1 MQARRSRSPR
11 PLLLLL
17 AASALAAG
25 CAPPGDVAIE
35 ETARPLAIKK
45 SYPRKIYVHMMP
57 WFEVGG
63 LHWSLNARNPA
74 TGVAS
79 WYTPMIGEYSS
90 EDPIVVEY
98 QLLTMKYA
106 GIDGVLMDWPGLN
119 GANDLPHNKA
129 AAEAVINR
137 TATFGL
143 EFGIVYE
150 DQDAVSVD
158 AAKND
163 LAYARDNY
171 FGKPNYIKV
180 SGQPALLVFGPQK
193 YANPADWTNIL
204 SVLATK
210 PTLFTLWYNANA
222 GSNAQGQF
230 AWIAQNGLKGV
241 SDFDNGLDGGNHGLM
256 IPVLYPGFNPY
267 YAAGGWPGPTWK
279 ISYTLK
285 PDNTEGGDTFA
296 STFSLGMYAGDP
308 LQIATWNDYGEGTMV
323 EPTKEFQYRFLTTLQ
338 QEVGATYTDAE
349 LKIVKMLFDQRRQF
363 GASKQAQLDQ
373 ASTALANL
381 DVGTACG
388 VLGCT
393 VPVHTGAGGQGGSG
407 SGGSGGTT
415 GTAGVGAAGTP
426 GTAGTSPAAGAS
438 GTGAAGTS
446 AAGSTADSTGAAGH
460 AGSTGTAGSAA
471 TGAAGSSP
479 AGHAGSSGGKPAKS
493 ASGCN
498 VAGETDA
505 DWPWIA
511 SALLLFSLSRL
522 RERVRVR
529 AVRARLG
536 SAPAPTASR

>member
-1 MQARRSRSPR
+1 MHARCSRIPR
-11 PLLLLL
+11 LL
-17 AASALAAG
+17 AASLAAAALAAG
-25 CAPPGDVAIE
+25 CAPPPDSAIE

-45 SYPRKIYVHMMP
+45 TFTRKIYVHMMP
-57 WFEVGG
+57 WFQVGG
-63 LHWSLNARNPA
+63 LHWSLNSRNAA

-79 WYTPMIGEYSS
+79 WYAPMIGEYSS
-90 EDPIVVEY
+90 NDPVVIEY

-106 GIDGVLMDWPGLN
+106 GIDGVLVDWPGLN
-119 GANDLPHNKA
+119 GANDLPQNKA
-129 AAEAVINR
+129 SAEAIIDR
-137 TATFGL
+137 TAAFGL

-180 SGQPALLVFGPQK
+180 NGAPGLLVFGPQK
-193 YANPADWTNIL
+193 FTNPADWTNIL

-210 PTLFTLWYNANA
+210 PTLFSLWYNANA

-230 AWIAQNGLKGV
+230 AWVAQNGLKGV

-323 EPTKEFQYRFLTTLQ
+323 EPTNQLQYRFLTTLQ
-338 QEVGATYTDAE
+338 QNVGATYTDAE
-349 LKIVKMLFDQRRQF
+349 LKIVKMLYDQRRQL

-373 ASTALANL
+373 ASAALANL
-381 DVGTACG
+381 DVAMACG
-388 VLGCT
+388 ILGCT
-393 VPVHTGAGGQGGSG
+393 VPVHGGAGGAGTAGSGSTGAGGGAGAAG
-407 SGGSGGTT
+407 AKGTAGAP
-415 GTAGVGAAGTP
+415 GTAGVA
-426 GTAGTSPAAGAS
+426 
-438 GTGAAGTS
+438 GTGAAGS
-446 AAGSTADSTGAAGH
+446 STTSTGAAGH
-460 AGSTGTAGSAA
+460 AGSS
-471 TGAAGSSP
+471 GAAGGSSSGGAGSSANGGAGASP
-479 AGHAGSSGGKPAKS
+479 TGHAGAGGSAGKPAAKG
-493 ASGCN
+493 ASGCS
-498 VAGETDA
+498 VSGADAPSRWPVLALGIALAAARRRPRRGATSVETT
-505 DWPWIA
+505 IA
-511 SALLLFSLSRL
+511 
-522 RERVRVR
+522 
-529 AVRARLG
+529 AR
-536 SAPAPTASR
+536 R